1 MVRKRDESFSG
12 LQNKNKSTQIQ
23 LNEYAK
29 RENATFFW
37 HIFLYMG
44 RLWQVFTIFAD
55 IYHSRIIPMY
65 TILIIED
72 EPRVANLLMN
82 GLEENGYQVMVAYD
96 GLMGLRLF
104 QAHSFDLVISDIV
117 LPKMNGFELCKE
129 IRKVNSCIPILMLTA
144 LGATDDKLDGFDAGA
159 DDYIVKPFDFR
170 ELNARI
176 KVLLKRGN
184 SDKKDLPHELSYA
197 DLRIDLQGKNVE
209 RNGISIKLS
218 PKEYNLLL
226 YMVENAERVLSRI
239 EIAEKVWNTHFDT
252 GTNFIDVYINYLRK
266 KIDRNFEPKLIHTK
280 AGMGFILTDKL

>member
-12 LQNKNKSTQIQ
+12 LQNKNKSTQIR
-23 LNEYAK
+23 LNEYAR

-159 DDYIVKPFDFR
+159 DDYMVKPFDFR

-239 EIAEKVWNTHFDT
+239 EIAGKVWNTHFDT